1 MQRFEIALD
10 GRFWGLILM
19 IMLVNGGAILR
30 QTRTQLP
37 ARGGSWLSR
46 SAAVVFASLFLLGMA
61 EKQEEPSEQKF
72 FEISTGSTGGTYY
85 PVGETLAEVISH
97 PIDSITCLSDR
108 PCGPPGL
115 IAFAQASAGSVGNV
129 RGIQTGSSRSGL
141 AQADIVSW
149 AANAQNIFRGED
161 PFNKLRVI
169 ANLYPESIHIVVRR
183 GEEITTVSDLKG
195 KRVGI
200 DSPQSGTNY
209 DARMILD
216 AFGMR
221 ADDLDLREID
231 PNRSSALIITGEL
244 DAFFF
249 VGGAPLRVITDL
261 ADRNL
266 IDLVPISGEPVE
278 RLRKRQEFLQHHVIP
293 SGTYAGV
300 GEIET
305 LSVGALWIVE
315 KDAPEEL
322 VYDITVAL
330 WSPQNRLLL
339 EEGHE
344 KGRLMRVDG
353 AAEGLPIALHPG
365 SERFYRE
372 LGLLGVTPE

>member
-1 MQRFEIALD
+1 MF
-10 GRFWGLILM
+10 ILTV
-19 IMLVNGGAILR
+19 MLVNGGAMLGW
-30 QTRTQLP
+30 TRTHVP
-37 ARGGSWLSR
+37 TRGCSWLSR
-46 SAAVVFASLFLLGMA
+46 SAAAVLASIVLLGMA
-61 EKQEEPSEQKF
+61 EKQEEPSEQMF

-97 PIDSITCLSDR
+97 PIDSITCQSDR
-108 PCGPPGL
+108 PCGPSGL

-129 RGIQTGSSRSGL
+129 RGIQSGSSRSGL

-149 AANAQNIFRGED
+149 AVNSQNIFRSEE
-161 PFNKLRVI
+161 PFDNLRVI

-183 GEEITTVSDLKG
+183 GAEIASVSDLRG

-231 PNRSSALIITGEL
+231 PNKSSELIISGEL

-249 VGGAPLRVITDL
+249 VGGAPLRAIADL
-261 ADRNL
+261 ADRDL
-266 IDLVPISGEPVE
+266 IDLVPISGEPVD
-278 RLRKRQEFLQHHVIP
+278 RLRKRQEFLQPDVIP
-293 SGTYAGV
+293 SGTYVGV

-305 LSVGALWIVE
+305 LSVGALWVVE
-315 KDAPEEL
+315 KNAPEDL
-322 VYDITVAL
+322 VYEITVAL

-344 KGRLMRVDG
+344 KGRLMRVDR
-353 AAEGLPIALHPG
+353 AADGLPIALHPG
-365 SERFYRE
+365 AERFYRE
-372 LGLLGVTPE
+372 LGLLGVRPD